1 MKVLVSGNLPPDIMV
16 RLEARYEVC
25 GHPHDRPMDRQAMLA
40 AVKEKHGLLCMI
52 TDTIDEQLLDR
63 APELKMIANFGV
75 GFNNIDVSAATAR
88 GIMVSNTPDVLTD
101 ATADLSMA
109 LILSIG
115 RRIVEA
121 DRHTRNGQFLY
132 WAPFYF
138 LGQEISG
145 KTLGI
150 VGLGRIGQAVA
161 RRAAG
166 FNMKVIYHNHR
177 PLAPEQAK
185 QFSALQPVALDSL
198 LKEADFVSLH
208 VPLTPETRHI
218 IGSKEL
224 ALMKPSAYLIN
235 TARGPVVDEA
245 ALVKALQQGKIAGA
259 GLDVYEDEPT
269 LSPGLIDLPNVI
281 LLPHMGSATLETRRR
296 MANLA
301 VDNLLAGL
309 EGRRPPNCVN
319 AQQLGMEH
327 SF

>member
-1 MKVLVSGNLPPDIMV
+1 MKVLVSGNLPSDIMA
-16 RLEARYEVC
+16 RLEACHKVY

-40 AVKEKHGLLCMI
+40 AVKDKHGLLCMI
-52 TDTIDEQLLDR
+52 TDRIDAQLLER
-63 APELKMIANFGV
+63 APQLKMIANFGV

-88 GIMVSNTPDVLTD
+88 GIMVSNTPGVLTE

-109 LILSIG
+109 LMLSVG

-121 DRHTRNGQFLY
+121 DLHTRDGKFLF

-150 VGLGRIGQAVA
+150 VGMGRIGQAVA

-166 FNMKVIYHNHR
+166 FDMKVIYHNR
-177 PLAPEQAK
+177 SPLPPEQAK
-185 QFSALQPVALDSL
+185 RLTSLYYVDLDHL

-208 VPLTPETRHI
+208 VPLTPETHHI

-245 ALVKALQQGKIAGA
+245 ALVNALQQGKIAGA
-259 GLDVYEDEPT
+259 GLDVYEDEPA

-281 LLPHMGSATLETRRR
+281 LLPHIGSATLETRRK

-309 EGRRPPNCVN
+309 EGRRPPNCIN
-319 AQQLGMEH
+319 AQQL
-327 SF
+327 